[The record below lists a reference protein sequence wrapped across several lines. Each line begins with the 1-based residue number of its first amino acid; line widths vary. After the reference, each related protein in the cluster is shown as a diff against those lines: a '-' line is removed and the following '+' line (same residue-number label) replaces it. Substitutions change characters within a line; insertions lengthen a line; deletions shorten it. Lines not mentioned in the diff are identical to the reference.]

1 MACLEPFDDLLALGM
16 KVSAEKRMDHV
27 DRKSVQKRLHN
38 EKKKKKGQ
46 NCERAEKQKK
56 KSFGRPFEAC
66 IWSLTALPSG
76 LGPGALQ

>member
-38 EKKKKKGQ
+38 EKKKKKVLAAPLKPAYGLSP
-46 NCERAEKQKK
+46 R
-56 KSFGRPFEAC
+56 F
-66 IWSLTALPSG
+66 LP
-76 LGPGALQ
+76 A